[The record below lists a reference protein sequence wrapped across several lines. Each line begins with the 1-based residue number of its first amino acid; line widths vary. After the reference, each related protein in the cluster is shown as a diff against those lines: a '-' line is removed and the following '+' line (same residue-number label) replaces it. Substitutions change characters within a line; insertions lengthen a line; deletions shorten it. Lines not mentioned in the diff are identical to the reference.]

1 MRSHRRGVGA
11 WRRIAAALG
20 LMIAGCAS
28 LNRAADAGQP
38 APEFTLQ
45 DTYGQPVSLK
55 AYRGAVL
62 FISFGATW

>member
-1 MRSHRRGVGA
+1 
-11 WRRIAAALG
+11 
-20 LMIAGCAS
+20 MIAGCAS